1 MYFFHWFD
9 GAILVRISILTS
21 TNKSLSRA
29 KWRNH
34 ILITLKAKWMAQVEP
49 SVTLERYFEEPKT
62 NCHQKNEKHSNL
74 WKGTRMLILKRNSP
88 VNDSSTRPVDLKR
101 PHSPQTL
108 LIYSFHGPI
117 FRGRDEIFSWLTSVV
132 RTPILYLQGKHLYAF
147 LLSS

>member
-49 SVTLERYFEEPKT
+49 SVTLERYFAKNQLSSEERKALQSLKGNTYVNVKKELSSQWFFYTTSRLKT
-62 NCHQKNEKHSNL
+62 ASLTTNP
-74 WKGTRMLILKRNSP
+74 T
-88 VNDSSTRPVDLKR
+88 D
-101 PHSPQTL
+101 
-108 LIYSFHGPI
+108 I
-117 FRGRDEIFSWLTSVV
+117 FIPW
-132 RTPILYLQGKHLYAF
+132 PYLQRPRWD
-147 LLSS
+147 LLMTDLCS